1 MMNKDLKIIK
11 KKYGEK
17 MMHLCRELFP
27 TLLEKEGLL
36 SELLLEHFEPSRFL
50 YDDIISNRLDI
61 DFEDYIYSL
70 VNIEE
75 IKEKKDYKTPEELL
89 EEVGYD
95 LYECQT
101 EEEIQRFRKYYS
113 KNEELCT
120 FRGNRLKRCYVFFAV
135 KKDVDN
141 IRRENF
147 QNPEREDLYGTSVI
161 SIQFTKDT
169 NHTLSIKNRYNH
181 TVNNPDATFGNNL
194 DNIVEGLTESFSR
207 YYGMT
212 QAKIVSDFEIPGYVQ
227 AGNGKYYKYNYEI
240 DNIYYCPNNIIID
253 NFKAIKLS
261 QNKLLI
267 DYFILDLE
275 NKTISLYDYSIQDCF
290 PDSLKDILKI
300 QITKENEYKKIIIN
314 TENGNITLKIDNKN
328 KIIEYQNN
336 NIKRIG
342 NNFLWLNESLN
353 YMELLNV
360 VEVGDRFLYF
370 NESLNHLNLPN
381 VVKIGE
387 YFLKRNSILTQL
399 NLPNTVEI
407 GDGFLTYNKLLIQ
420 LSLPNVIEI
429 NAYFLCNN
437 ESLNYLELP
446 KVKQIGDNFLYYNAS
461 LTQLSL
467 PNVVKIGNKF
477 LCENKSL
484 TQLSLPKAKK
494 IGDSFLKF
502 NESLTRLALPKAE
515 KISDSFLKFN
525 ESLTQLS
532 LPDVIE
538 IGNYFLCENESL
550 TQLSLPNVKKIGDS
564 FLISNKPLTQ
574 LELPNVME
582 IGESFLEYN
591 NSLIQLSLPE
601 VKKIGGYFLFNN
613 KSLTQLDLPNVIEV
627 GINFLYY
634 NTSLNHLE
642 LSNVKG
648 RS

>member
-50 YDDIISNRLDI
+50 YDDIISNKLDI

-101 EEEIQRFRKYYS
+101 EEEIQRFRKYYCE
-113 KNEELCT
+113 NEKLCT

-212 QAKIVSDFEIPGYVQ
+212 QAKIASDFEIPGYVQ
-227 AGNGKYYKYNYEI
+227 AGNGKYYKYSYEI

-314 TENGNITLKIDNKN
+314 TENGNIFIKIDNKN
-328 KIIEYQNN
+328 QIIEYQNN

-342 NNFLWLNESLN
+342 ANFLYYNESLEHLELSN
-353 YMELLNV
+353 VIIIENSFLYSNKSLDNLELPNVLKIGETFLYHNESLKQLALLNV
-360 VEVGDRFLYF
+360 IKIGYCFLHCNLSLKQLALPQVMEIGGSFLY
-370 NESLNHLNLPN
+370 
-381 VVKIGE
+381 
-387 YFLKRNSILTQL
+387 YNSS
-399 NLPNTVEI
+399 
-407 GDGFLTYNKLLIQ
+407 LIQ
-420 LSLPNVIEI
+420 LSLP
-429 NAYFLCNN
+429 
-437 ESLNYLELP
+437 
-446 KVKQIGDNFLYYNAS
+446 KVKKIGDNFLVHNELLS
-461 LTQLSL
+461 KLSL
-467 PNVVKIGNKF
+467 SNV
-477 LCENKSL
+477 
-484 TQLSLPKAKK
+484 TK
-494 IGDSFLKF
+494 IGDNFL
-502 NESLTRLALPKAE
+502 EY
-515 KISDSFLKFN
+515 N

-532 LPDVIE
+532 LPKVIE
-538 IGNYFLCENESL
+538 IGDNFLY
-550 TQLSLPNVKKIGDS
+550 
-564 FLISNKPLTQ
+564 SNK
-574 LELPNVME
+574 
-582 IGESFLEYN
+582 
-591 NSLIQLSLPE
+591 SLNYISLPE
-601 VKKIGGYFLFNN
+601 VKKIKFSFLEHNL
-613 KSLTQLDLPNVIEV
+613 SLYQLVLPNVIEI
-627 GINFLYY
+627 GENFLYYNKSLSYIFLPNVIEIGDNFLVYNESLTQLTLPKVKRVGEPFLFY

-648 RS
+648 RG

>member
-212 QAKIVSDFEIPGYVQ
+212 QAKIASDFEIPGYVQ

-275 NKTISLYDYSIQDCF
+275 NKTISLYDYSIRDCF

-336 NIKRIG
+336 NIQRIG
-342 NNFLWLNESLN
+342 DNFLWLNESLN

-360 VEVGDRFLYF
+360 VEIGDRFLFF
-370 NESLNHLNLPN
+370 NESLKELNLPN

-407 GDGFLTYNKLLIQ
+407 GNSFLNDNQSLNHLE
-420 LSLPNVIEI
+420 LPNVIEI

-446 KVKQIGDNFLYYNAS
+446 KVKQIGDNFLYYNA
-461 LTQLSL
+461 
-467 PNVVKIGNKF
+467 
-477 LCENKSL
+477 
-484 TQLSLPKAKK
+484 
-494 IGDSFLKF
+494 
-502 NESLTRLALPKAE
+502 
-515 KISDSFLKFN
+515 
-525 ESLTQLS
+525 SLTQLS

>member
-70 VNIEE
+70 VDIEE

-101 EEEIQRFRKYYS
+101 EEEIQCFRKYYS

-212 QAKIVSDFEIPGYVQ
+212 QAKIASDFEIPGYVQ

-275 NKTISLYDYSIQDCF
+275 NKTISLYDYNIQDCF
-290 PDSLKDILKI
+290 PNSLNDMLKI
-300 QITKENEYKKIIIN
+300 QIIKENEYKKIIIN
-314 TENGNITLKIDNKN
+314 TKSGNIFIKIDNKN
-328 KIIEYQNN
+328 QIIEYQNN
-336 NIKRIG
+336 NIQRIG
-342 NNFLWLNESLN
+342 DNFLWLNESLN

-387 YFLKRNSILTQL
+387 NFLKRNSILTQL

-407 GDGFLTYNKLLIQ
+407 GDGFLTYNNLLTQ

-502 NESLTRLALPKAE
+502 NESLT
-515 KISDSFLKFN
+515 
-525 ESLTQLS
+525 QLS

-538 IGNYFLCENESL
+538 IGNYFLCENKSL

-564 FLISNKPLTQ
+564 FLISNKLLTQ

-591 NSLIQLSLPE
+591 NSL
-601 VKKIGGYFLFNN
+601 
-613 KSLTQLDLPNVIEV
+613 TQLDLPNVIEA
-627 GINFLYY
+627 GINFLFY

-648 RS
+648 RG